1 MLAVTAGEATGKYI
15 EDRLGPFVAS
25 WGVLVGSKKSRDQG
39 VVDRQADHANLARPS
54 PVVDE
59 LLQI

>member
-1 MLAVTAGEATGKYI
+1 MFAVTAGEATGKYM
-15 EDRLGPFVAS
+15 EGQLDPLAVS

-39 VVDRQADHANLARPS
+39 VVDCQADQANLARPS